1 MNFDKWAAL
10 GAQGVAGG
18 TIVAWLAF
26 VYVTRPVSSGGIDG
40 VLHLSLAAASFVPF
54 AMISA
59 THAWFAQQLKSGR
72 SVIRG

>member
-1 MNFDKWAAL
+1 MNFDKMAAL

-40 VLHLSLAAASFVPF
+40 VLHLNLAAASFVPF

-59 THAWFAQQLKSGR
+59 THAWFAHQLKQGP

>member
-26 VYVTRPVSSGGIDG
+26 VFVTRPVSTGGIDG
-40 VLHLSLAAASFVPF
+40 VLHLALAAASFVPF
-54 AMISA
+54 AMISV
-59 THAWFAQQLKSGR
+59 THAWFAQQLKVGR